1 MGMQIKICQA
11 SFILGISEWI
21 AVFSGALSLWSGE
34 RSIAELLSVLSTG
47 FCLGFGGKN
56 PFDPVF
62 FALGGIKYLKSHR
75 EKLTFLL
82 QYCLLCEIIHFVIS
96 SPCFV
101 QCVHCMQ
108 INMVKT
114 MSNRLTL
121 EKS

>member
-1 MGMQIKICQA
+1 MDCGVFR
-11 SFILGISEWI
+11 SFEPVEWGEVDSRA
-21 AVFSGALSLWSGE
+21 AVC
-34 RSIAELLSVLSTG
+34 AEHRFLPGVWWE
-47 FCLGFGGKN
+47 GKN

-75 EKLTFLL
+75 EKRTFLL